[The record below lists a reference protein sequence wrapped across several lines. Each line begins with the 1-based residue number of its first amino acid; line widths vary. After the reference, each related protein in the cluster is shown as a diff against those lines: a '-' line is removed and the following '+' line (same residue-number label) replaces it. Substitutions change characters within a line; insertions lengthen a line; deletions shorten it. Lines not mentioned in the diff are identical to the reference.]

1 VVITW
6 GDRLKPP
13 HKSTPVKL
21 QIRLPANASP
31 PYMAGHTR
39 TTHTQTTV
47 SRYYDF
53 IIEIRT
59 SKMRSAK
66 FACFQHQGQEICGRI
81 ISVFNMEIR
90 TSKTKIWKYDVRFFN
105 IKIRTSKTSDP

>member
-1 VVITW
+1 
-6 GDRLKPP
+6 
-13 HKSTPVKL
+13 
-21 QIRLPANASP
+21 
-31 PYMAGHTR
+31 MAGHTR
-39 TTHTQTTV
+39 TTHTQTSV

-66 FACFQHQGQEICGRI
+66 FACFQHQGQEICGRS

-90 TSKTKIWKYDVRFFN
+90 TSKTR
-105 IKIRTSKTSDP
+105 DP